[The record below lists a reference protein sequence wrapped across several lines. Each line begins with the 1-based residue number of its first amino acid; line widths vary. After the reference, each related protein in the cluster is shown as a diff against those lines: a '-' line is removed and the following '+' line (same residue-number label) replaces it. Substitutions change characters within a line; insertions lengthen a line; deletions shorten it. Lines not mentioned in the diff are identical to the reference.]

1 MCYTYSMEMIYI
13 GIIVLLLVI
22 FVAYYTKTNNKK
34 TDMTKTEV
42 DKDKL
47 EVLMEY
53 VQTDKEAK
61 AEQQSL
67 KEAVKSEK
75 REKMEVYKRTKEELR
90 DKLRAKFD
98 TKQWEPLEAILNKV
112 DKGNIGTYVL
122 YNETKNKYYVGQAKE
137 SFKRIREHFKIE
149 QIAIDHRDGD
159 VIKVKILN
167 ATDASELYTE
177 YRIDH
182 LEKTA
187 IEVFDASKSGYN
199 KTTGNI

>member
-1 MCYTYSMEMIYI
+1 MEMIYV
-13 GIIVLLLVI
+13 GIIVALVVL
-22 FVAYYTKTNNKK
+22 FVVYYTKTNNAKMD
-34 TDMTKTEV
+34 TTKTEV

-53 VQTDKEAK
+53 VQTDK
-61 AEQQSL
+61 AEKDQKQSM
-67 KEAVKSEK
+67 KDAVRDEK
-75 REKMEVYKRTKEELR
+75 REKMEVYKRTKDELR

-98 TKQWEPLEAILNKV
+98 TKTWEPLETILNKV

-137 SFKRIREHFKIE
+137 TFKRIREHFKIE
-149 QIAIDHRDGD
+149 QIALDHRDGD

-199 KTTGNI
+199 KTTGNV